1 MYFRN
6 FILKRKIKLVQLADI
21 IINDMNITRNDI
33 VMVHTSLHNINMI
46 DFQPEDLIY
55 LLKMIVG
62 TKGTLLMPIFAESRN
77 KIINYELTYYDWSA
91 FFRNDLIIELFRQMP
106 DTIQSCGTTESFVA
120 WGKMAKNIAED
131 HYQFGNGF
139 NKDNL
144 FYKLYL
150 MKAKIIGIGVPL
162 PGFSFR
168 NAIDYK
174 DNKDS
179 LQRYSGISNK
189 ESIDFN
195 VENIKGYY
203 NHILFDTVNFKS
215 QHKIFKHFE
224 EGELRVFR
232 KRGIPFF
239 WINAEKF
246 YSKTLLFSKSG
257 IQRKN

>member
-1 MYFRN
+1 
-6 FILKRKIKLVQLADI
+6 
-21 IINDMNITRNDI
+21 
-33 VMVHTSLHNINMI
+33 
-46 DFQPEDLIY
+46 
-55 LLKMIVG
+55 
-62 TKGTLLMPIFAESRN
+62 
-77 KIINYELTYYDWSA
+77 
-91 FFRNDLIIELFRQMP
+91 MP

-168 NAIDYK
+168 NAIDNK

-179 LQRYSGISNK
+179 LQRYSGINNK

-195 VENIKGYY
+195 V
-203 NHILFDTVNFKS
+203 
-215 QHKIFKHFE
+215 
-224 EGELRVFR
+224 
-232 KRGIPFF
+232 
-239 WINAEKF
+239 
-246 YSKTLLFSKSG
+246 
-257 IQRKN
+257 

>member
-1 MYFRN
+1 
-6 FILKRKIKLVQLADI
+6 
-21 IINDMNITRNDI
+21 
-33 VMVHTSLHNINMI
+33 
-46 DFQPEDLIY
+46 
-55 LLKMIVG
+55 
-62 TKGTLLMPIFAESRN
+62 
-77 KIINYELTYYDWSA
+77 
-91 FFRNDLIIELFRQMP
+91 
-106 DTIQSCGTTESFVA
+106 
-120 WGKMAKNIAED
+120 
-131 HYQFGNGF
+131 
-139 NKDNL
+139 
-144 FYKLYL
+144 